1 MERVKPK
8 ARKPRTRLE
17 AMKLLPEVIRRL
29 LAVSDAE
36 VLLREVCSLAKDALG
51 ADEAALLLV
60 DPAGRDLVEHEV
72 VGKKLR
78 PTRMR
83 LRIREEGIVGWVASH
98 RLPQVVPDVRKDR
111 RYVKVSSETRSEAAV
126 PILSGDEVLGVLNF
140 DSRRLGYFHRS
151 DLPLL
156 EFLASQ
162 LAIAL
167 TMVQR
172 EEEIETWK
180 ERVGALHNLLRLGGG
195 VAPVSTMMQR
205 VADAVR
211 MTCGGH
217 YAAVYQGDYEHEEL
231 VLLAHSSAYPLNIA
245 VGARMK
251 FRTGLVGKAFELGE
265 TVNVKD
271 VRRDPM
277 YVARVPGV
285 MSEVCVPI
293 RVGDNCL
300 GILDA
305 QAQTVGEFTGDEA
318 MFLEAVAR
326 ILAPSFRVPAS
337 PARA

>member
-1 MERVKPK
+1 MKPVNRKPK
-8 ARKPRTRLE
+8 APRTRLE

-29 LAVSDAE
+29 LAVSDAD

-60 DPAGRDLVEHEV
+60 DPAGRELVEHEV

-98 RLPQVVPDVRKDR
+98 KLPQVVADVRKDK
-111 RYVKVSSETRSEAAV
+111 RYVEVSPKTRSEAAV

-167 TMVQR
+167 TMVRR
-172 EEEIETWK
+172 EEELETWK
-180 ERVGALHNLLRLGGG
+180 ERMGALHNILRLGGG
-195 VAPVSTMMQR
+195 VVPASTMLQR

-245 VGARMK
+245 VGARVK
-251 FRTGLVGKAFELGE
+251 FRTGLVGRAFELGE
-265 TVNVKD
+265 TVNVRD
-271 VRRDPM
+271 VRREPI

-285 MSEVCVPI
+285 MSEVCVPV
-293 RVGDNCL
+293 RVGDNCR

-305 QAQTVGEFTGDEA
+305 QAQSVGEFSDDEV
-318 MFLEAVAR
+318 MFLETVAR
-326 ILAPSFRVPAS
+326 ILAPSFQVPAGV
-337 PARA
+337 ARA

>member
-1 MERVKPK
+1 MGRVKPK
-8 ARKPRTRLE
+8 SRKPRARLE

-29 LAVSDAE
+29 LAVSDPD

-60 DPAGRDLVEHEV
+60 DPMGRDLVEHEV

-126 PILSGDEVLGVLNF
+126 PILAGDEVLGVLNF
-140 DSRRLGYFHRS
+140 DSRRLGYFRRS

-167 TMVQR
+167 TMARR
-172 EEEIETWK
+172 EEELETWK
-180 ERVGALHNLLRLGGG
+180 ERMGALHNILRLGGG
-195 VAPVSTMMQR
+195 VVPPATMLQR

-245 VGARMK
+245 VGARVK

-293 RVGDNCL
+293 RVGDSCL

-305 QAQTVGEFTGDEA
+305 QAQTVGEFSADEV
-318 MFLEAVAR
+318 MFLETVAR
-326 ILAPSFRVPAS
+326 ILAPSLQGVAG
-337 PARA
+337 AVRA